1 MYVSF
6 GYIYVSFLTCAKCI
20 HLQCVCVCQHTL
32 IDTHKAQRSAC
43 VSTRTHRHTQTR
55 WSVYP
60 VSIGLFWRLFLVETG
75 LFWRLFLD
83 LDFFPVS
90 TRFFV
95 LSEGRMLACVWCWKD
110 IYYSSARIHIL
121 LSYTPTIH
129 RVVECGVVGG
139 VGRNISYSTARTQY
153 TAMLARV

>member
-20 HLQCVCVCQHTL
+20 HLQCVCVCRHTL
-32 IDTHKAQRSAC
+32 IDTHKAR
-43 VSTRTHRHTQTR
+43 R
-55 WSVYP
+55 SVYP